1 MTPSP
6 IMRGAEP
13 FMLRGGDVGVL
24 CVHGFTANPSETRW
38 LGESLAARGLTVYG
52 ARLAGHG
59 THPHDLARTRWRDW
73 LASALD
79 GYHLLRGL
87 CRRVHVV
94 GHSMGGLL
102 ALLLATTVEVASV
115 SVLASPI
122 MFPPRLHRARWQQY
136 LVPFTNQADTSAI
149 QDVIKAEQARRGEP
163 VIGRVRYDQWSTA
176 AVYQLVALA
185 GQVESVL
192 PQVSAPLL
200 LVYSRSDK
208 TVPYAHADYIAAR
221 VGSDHVE
228 RRTLEYSGHI
238 LPQDSERET
247 VFDWVGTFVGAI
259 K

>member
-1 MTPSP
+1 
-6 IMRGAEP
+6 MRGAEP
-13 FMLRGGDVGVL
+13 FYFRGSDVGVL

-38 LGESLAARGLTVYG
+38 LGEYLAAQGMTVYG

-79 GYHLLRGL
+79 GYHLLRAT
-87 CRRVHVV
+87 CPRVHLV

-102 ALLLATTVEVASV
+102 SLLLSTTVEVASV

-122 MFPPRLHRARWQQY
+122 MFPPRLHHARWQQY
-136 LVPFTNQADTSAI
+136 LVPYTDQPDKSVL
-149 QDVIKAEQARRGEP
+149 QEVIKAEQARRGDP

-185 GQVESVL
+185 DHVNSSL
-192 PQVSAPLL
+192 PDVTAPLL
-200 LVYSRSDK
+200 LVYSRADA
-208 TVPYAHADYIAAR
+208 TVPYAHADHIAAR

-228 RRTLEYSGHI
+228 RQTLERSGHI
-238 LPQDSERET
+238 LTQDSERET
-247 VFDWVGTFVGAI
+247 VFRWVGEFVAMF
-259 K
+259 